1 MTDGELVRNV
11 GESEV
16 ELRFTSSPP
25 VWFSRLPVHDCVL
38 YECFLS
44 LGCVCGGTRKDFCL
58 YRWVVIK
65 LIPVQMSYLC
75 ILYYNYH
82 YICVFCTIIITN
94 NVCEQKVLVLR
105 QLQNEGH
112 FLPSFF
118 FLSQPPVHY
127 GMCQATLLIFFTTVL
142 SHWEFSHGK
151 FGLLSLG
158 KASSDSRSI

>member
-1 MTDGELVRNV
+1 MPSVEAGGELTRNVGDSYPMLMTDGELVRTV
-11 GESEV
+11 GASEV
-16 ELRFTSSPP
+16 ELRFTPSPP

-118 FLSQPPVHY
+118 FFYPS
-127 GMCQATLLIFFTTVL
+127 LLYIMGCVNYWL
-142 SHWEFSHGK
+142 PC
-151 FGLLSLG
+151 
-158 KASSDSRSI
+158 